1 MIWVGTDDGNVQLS
15 RDGAKTWTNVV
26 GNVPGLP
33 RASWVSWVEAS
44 RFDPAVAYAT
54 FDRHTFGDMTPW
66 VFRTTNF
73 GQTWTRIVSPDQG
86 VRGYAH
92 VIKEDSAVRSLLF
105 VGTEFGLWIS
115 VDAGTTWAQFKGNRF
130 PSVAVRDI
138 VVQPREGDLVLA
150 THGRGIWIVDDLQP
164 LRSLST
170 ATLAKSTAFLPGRP
184 VQQRMPAGGGW
195 VDGDAAF
202 TGASAPSGAVISY
215 YLRARHIYGP
225 MKLEVLDAKGAV
237 VDTLTATKHR
247 GINRV
252 DWSMQVKP
260 PRVPKAAIGAGAA
273 QIGPRVVP
281 GTYTLRLT
289 QGSDVSETKLVIGL
303 DRRAPYT
310 VADRAAQ
317 FDAMMKAHGLFGEMS
332 KIVDRVN
339 AMRAAVGARTKA
351 LPATDDLAGKL
362 GTLGGKLDD
371 IKKKIVA
378 TTEGGAITGEERLR
392 ENLDNVYGA
401 ILGWE
406 GRPAKYQVDRIE
418 VLRQELAETSRDLDA
433 LVAKEIKPLDEKL
446 KAKKLEPISS
456 ATLKPNLDHVAIE
469 CVETNGRN
477 CGADKDQVA
486 RDTD

>member
-1 MIWVGTDDGNVQLS
+1 M
-15 RDGAKTWTNVV
+15 
-26 GNVPGLP
+26 PGLP
-33 RASWVSWVEAS
+33 PNSWVSWVEAS
-44 RFDPAVAYAT
+44 RYEPGTAYAA
-54 FDRHTFGDMTPW
+54 FDRHSFGDMTPW
-66 VFRTTNF
+66 VFRTSDF
-73 GQTWTRIVSPDQG
+73 GQTWTRIVSPDKG

-92 VIKEDSAVRSLLF
+92 VIKEDSVVKSLLF

-115 VDAGTTWAQFKGNRF
+115 VDAGATWAEFKGNRF
-130 PSVAVRDI
+130 PSVAVRDL
-138 VVQPREGDLVLA
+138 VVQPREGDLVIA
-150 THGRGIWIVDDLQP
+150 THGRGIWIIDDLQP
-164 LRSLST
+164 LRSLSA
-170 ATLAKSTAFLPGRP
+170 ATLAKSSAFLPGRP

-195 VDGDAAF
+195 VDGDAVF
-202 TGASAPSGAVISY
+202 TGDNAPSGAVISY
-215 YLRARHIYGP
+215 YLRNRHIYGP
-225 MKLEVLDAKGAV
+225 MKLEVLDPKGAV

-252 DWSMQVKP
+252 SWSMQVKP
-260 PRVPKAAIGAGAA
+260 PRVPKAATGAGAA
-273 QIGPRVVP
+273 QLGPRVVP

-289 QGSDVSETKLVIGL
+289 NGTDVADAKLVIGL
-303 DRRAPYT
+303 DRRATYT
-310 VADRAAQ
+310 VSDRVAQ
-317 FDAMMKAHGLFGEMS
+317 FDALMKAHGLFGEMS

-339 AMRAAVGARTKA
+339 AMRAAVVARTTA
-351 LPATDDLAGKL
+351 LPKTDDLAGKL

-433 LVAKEIKPLDEKL
+433 LVTKEIKPLDEQL

-456 ATLKPNLDHVAIE
+456 ATLKPSIDDVAIE
-469 CVETNGRN
+469 CIESNGHD
-477 CGADKDQVA
+477 CGPDKDQVA
-486 RDTD
+486 REND

>member
-1 MIWVGTDDGNVQLS
+1 
-15 RDGAKTWTNVV
+15 
-26 GNVPGLP
+26 
-33 RASWVSWVEAS
+33 
-44 RFDPAVAYAT
+44 
-54 FDRHTFGDMTPW
+54 
-66 VFRTTNF
+66 
-73 GQTWTRIVSPDQG
+73 
-86 VRGYAH
+86 
-92 VIKEDSAVRSLLF
+92 
-105 VGTEFGLWIS
+105 
-115 VDAGTTWAQFKGNRF
+115 
-130 PSVAVRDI
+130 
-138 VVQPREGDLVLA
+138 
-150 THGRGIWIVDDLQP
+150 RGIWIIDDLQP

-195 VDGDAAF
+195 VEGDATF
-202 TGASAPSGAVISY
+202 TGNSASSGATISY
-215 YLRARHIYGP
+215 YLRTRHIYGP
-225 MKLEVLDAKGAV
+225 MKLEVLDAKGAL

-252 DWSMQVKP
+252 EWSMQVKP
-260 PRVPKAAIGAGAA
+260 PRVPKAATGAGAA
-273 QIGPRVVP
+273 QLGPRVVP

-289 QGSDVSETKLVIGL
+289 RGSDVSETKLAIGL
-303 DRRAPYT
+303 DRRAPYS

-332 KIVDRVN
+332 KIVDHVN
-339 AMRAAVGARTKA
+339 AMRAAVVTRTAA
-351 LPATDDLAGKL
+351 LPKTDDLAGKL

-433 LVAKEIKPLDEKL
+433 LVAKEIKPLDDQL

-456 ATLKPNLDHVAIE
+456 AVLKPSVDDVAIE
-469 CVETNGRN
+469 CLESNGRN
-477 CGADKDQVA
+477 CGSDKDRVA
-486 RDTD
+486 RETD